1 VDTISG
7 IVRFTVEEILSQ
19 PALLLGII
27 VLVGL
32 VALRKAPGDII
43 GGTLKGILG
52 FVILG
57 VGAGAV
63 VGALEPLGTMVLEVF
78 GAQGVVPTNE
88 AITAIAAGE
97 FGVTVAWVML
107 VGFVVNLLLARFTPL
122 KYIFLT
128 GHHMLFMATM
138 LAVVLSA
145 ADIVSVPNVILGG
158 ILLGT
163 VMVVMPALGQPFMRR
178 ITGDQPVAIGHFGT
192 MGYILAGLAGRAFG
206 RGSKSTEELNFPKT
220 FNFLRDPMVATAVA
234 MLVIYGIFTVWYA
247 QVASAE
253 SVAAITGG
261 NDLVVFG
268 LIQAL
273 TFAAGVA
280 VILLG
285 VRTILGE
292 IVPAFAGIGSRIVPS
307 ALPALDCPI
316 TFPFAPNAVLIG
328 FVASF
333 VGGLLSLGVLAATG
347 GLGLA
352 LALILPGMVPHFF
365 TGGTA
370 GVFGNSTGGRVGAV
384 VGGFVNGVFITF
396 GAAFLLPVMGELGF
410 ANTTFGDADFQWYG
424 ILVGNV
430 ANLGA
435 PVLYAG
441 LGIIIVGL
449 MALGIWVQTR
459 FVPQPQYEVDTP
471 GTAATKPAPVL

>member
-1 VDTISG
+1 MEVIGG
-7 IVRFTVEEILSQ
+7 IVRFIVEEILSQ
-19 PALLLGII
+19 PALLLGLI

-32 VALRKAPGDII
+32 VALRKSTGEVI
-43 GGTLKGILG
+43 GGTLKAILG

-63 VGALEPLGTMVLEVF
+63 VGALTPLGTMILEVF
-78 GAQGVVPTNE
+78 NAQGVVPTNE

-97 FGVTVAWVML
+97 FGTTVAWVML
-107 VGFVVNLLLARFTPL
+107 VGFLVNLGLARFTPL

-128 GHHMLFMATM
+128 GHHILFMATM
-138 LAVVLSA
+138 LAVVLFA
-145 ADIVSVPNVILGG
+145 ANVTGVTNILIGG

-163 VMVVMPALGQPFMRR
+163 IMVVMPALGQPFMRR
-178 ITGDQPVAIGHFGT
+178 ITNDQPVAIGHFGT
-192 MGYILAGLAGRAFG
+192 MGYILAGLAGKVFG
-206 RGSKSTEELNFPKT
+206 GGSKSTEEMAFPKT
-220 FNFLRDPMVATAVA
+220 FNFLRDAMVATAVA
-234 MLVIYGIFTVWYA
+234 MIVIYTIFTVWYA
-247 QVASAE
+247 QVATPAE
-253 SVAAITGG
+253 VAAITGG
-261 NDLVVFG
+261 DLVVFG
-268 LIQAL
+268 ITQAL
-273 TFAAGVA
+273 VFAAGVA

-292 IVPAFAGIGSRIVPS
+292 IVPAFAGIGSRVVPN

-328 FVASF
+328 FIASF
-333 VGGLLSLGVLAATG
+333 TGGLVSLGILAVTG

-370 GVFGNSTGGRVGAV
+370 GVFGNATGGRIGAV
-384 VGGFVNGVFITF
+384 VGGFVNGVVITF

-430 ANLGA
+430 ANFGE
-435 PVLYAG
+435 PILY
-441 LGIIIVGL
+441 VGL
-449 MALGIWVQTR
+449 AVVVAALLALGIWVQSR
-459 FVPQPQYEVDTP
+459 FVPRPTYAAP
-471 GTAATKPAPVL
+471 AATETTAPTA

>member
-1 VDTISG
+1 MDVIGG
-7 IVRFTVEEILSQ
+7 IVRFIVEEILGQ
-19 PALLLGII
+19 PALLLGLI

-32 VALRKAPGDII
+32 LALRKPAGEVI
-43 GGTLKGILG
+43 GGTLKAILG

-63 VGALEPLGTMVLEVF
+63 VGALGPLGVMILEVF

-88 AITAIAAGE
+88 AITGIAAGE
-97 FGVTVAWVML
+97 FGTTVAWVML
-107 VGFVVNLLLARFTPL
+107 VGFLVNLALARFTPL

-128 GHHMLFMATM
+128 GHHILFMATM
-138 LAVVLSA
+138 LAVVLSVA
-145 ADIVSVPNVILGG
+145 QLGDIAIVLAGG

-178 ITGDQPVAIGHFGT
+178 ITNDQPVAIGHFGT
-192 MGYILAGLAGRAFG
+192 MGYILAGLAGKAFG
-206 RGSKSTEELNFPKT
+206 GSSKSTEEMAFPKT
-220 FNFLRDPMVATAVA
+220 FNFLRDAMVATAVA
-234 MLVIYGIFTVWYA
+234 MILIYLIFSVWYA
-247 QVASAE
+247 QVAAADE
-253 SVAAITGG
+253 VAAITGG
-261 NDLVVFG
+261 DLVVFG
-268 LIQAL
+268 FTQAL

-292 IVPAFAGIGSRIVPS
+292 IVPAFAGIGSRIVPD
-307 ALPALDCPI
+307 AVPALDCPI

-328 FVASF
+328 FIASF
-333 VGGLLSLGVLAATG
+333 AGGLVSLGILALTN

-370 GVFGNSTGGRVGAV
+370 GVFGNATGGRIGATI
-384 VGGFVNGVFITF
+384 GGFVNGVFITF

-424 ILVGNV
+424 ILIGNV
-430 ANLGA
+430 ANFGGA
-435 PVLYAG
+435 VLW
-441 LGIIIVGL
+441 VGL
-449 MALGIWVQTR
+449 AVIVAALLALGIWVQTR
-459 FVPQPQYEVDTP
+459 FVPPPQYEAEVTP
-471 GTAATKPAPVL
+471 EPAAPTA

>member
-1 VDTISG
+1 MEVIGS
-7 IVRFTVEEILSQ
+7 IVRFIVEEILSV
-19 PALLLGII
+19 PAFLVGLI
-27 VLVGL
+27 VLTGL
-32 VALRKAPGDII
+32 VALRKTTGEVI
-43 GGTLKGILG
+43 GGTLKAILG
-52 FVILG
+52 FIILG

-63 VGALEPLGTMVLEVF
+63 VAALGPLGTMILEVF

-107 VGFVVNLLLARFTPL
+107 VGFLVNLLLARITPL

-128 GHHMLFMATM
+128 GHHILFMATM

-145 ADIVSVPNVILGG
+145 ADIVNVPNIVVSG

-192 MGYILAGLAGRAFG
+192 LGYILAGLAGKAFG
-206 RGSKSTEELNFPKT
+206 ANSKSTEELNFPKT
-220 FNFLRDPMVATAVA
+220 FNFLRDAMVATAAA
-234 MLVIYGIFTVWYA
+234 MIVIYLIFTIWYA

-253 SVAAITGG
+253 QVAAITGG
-261 NDLVVFG
+261 DLVIFG
-268 LIQAL
+268 ITQAL

-292 IVPAFAGIGSRIVPS
+292 IVPAFAGIGSRIVPD

-328 FVASF
+328 FIASF
-333 VGGLLSLGVLAATG
+333 AGGLVSLGILAATG

-370 GVFGNSTGGRVGAV
+370 GVFGNATGGRIGAV

-424 ILVGNV
+424 ILVGNI

-435 PVLYAG
+435 PILY
-441 LGIIIVGL
+441 VGL
-449 MALGIWVQTR
+449 ALMAAALLALGVWVQRR
-459 FVPQPQYEVDTP
+459 FVPRPTYGVPASGEAP
-471 GTAATKPAPVL
+471 ATV

>member
-1 VDTISG
+1 MEVLG
-7 IVRFTVEEILSQ
+7 NIVRFVVEEIMSQ
-19 PALLLGII
+19 PALLLGLI

-32 VALRKAPGDII
+32 VALRKSTGEVI
-43 GGTLKGILG
+43 GGTLKAVLG

-63 VGALEPLGTMVLEVF
+63 VGALAPLGTMILEVF

-88 AITAIAAGE
+88 AITGIAAGE

-107 VGFVVNLLLARFTPL
+107 VGFIVNLVLARLTPL

-128 GHHMLFMATM
+128 GHHIFFMATM
-138 LAVVLSA
+138 LAVVLNA
-145 ADIVSVPNVILGG
+145 ADIADPPNVIASG

-163 VMVVMPALGQPFMRR
+163 IMVVMPALGQPFMRR

-192 MGYILAGLAGRAFG
+192 AGYIAAGLAGKYLG
-206 RGSKSTEELNFPKT
+206 MGSRSTEEMNFPKSI
-220 FNFLRDPMVATAVA
+220 NFLRDAMVATAVA
-234 MLVIYGIFTVWYA
+234 MIVIYLIFSIWYA
-247 QVASAE
+247 QVATPE
-253 SVAAITGG
+253 EVAAITGG
-261 NDLVVFG
+261 DLVVFG
-268 LIQAL
+268 FMQAL

-292 IVPAFAGIGSRIVPS
+292 IVPAFAGIGSRVVPD
-307 ALPALDCPI
+307 AMPALDCPI

-333 VGGLLSLGVLAATG
+333 AGGLVSLGILAVTD

-370 GVFGNSTGGRVGAV
+370 GVFGNATGGRVGAII
-384 VGGFVNGVFITF
+384 GGFVNGVFITF
-396 GAAFLLPVMGELGF
+396 GAAFLLPVVGELGF
-410 ANTTFGDADFQWYG
+410 ASTTFGDADFQWYG
-424 ILVGNV
+424 IVVGNIARIGEPMLYVILAVVIV
-430 ANLGA
+430 AL
-435 PVLYAG
+435 L
-441 LGIIIVGL
+441 
-449 MALGIWVQTR
+449 ALAIWVQRR
-459 FVPQPQYEVDTP
+459 FVPPPQYESAQAEPVTP
-471 GTAATKPAPVL
+471 RA

>member
-1 VDTISG
+1 
-7 IVRFTVEEILSQ
+7 
-19 PALLLGII
+19 
-27 VLVGL
+27 
-32 VALRKAPGDII
+32 
-43 GGTLKGILG
+43 
-52 FVILG
+52 
-57 VGAGAV
+57 
-63 VGALEPLGTMVLEVF
+63 
-78 GAQGVVPTNE
+78 
-88 AITAIAAGE
+88 
-97 FGVTVAWVML
+97 ML
-107 VGFVVNLLLARFTPL
+107 VGFLLNLVLARFTPL

-128 GHHMLFMATM
+128 GHHILFMATM

-145 ADIVSVPNVILGG
+145 ADIVNVPNVIAGG

-163 VMVVMPALGQPFMRR
+163 MMVVMPALGQPFMRR
-178 ITGDQPVAIGHFGT
+178 VTNDQPVAIGHFGT
-192 MGYILAGLAGRAFG
+192 MGYILAGLAGKAVG
-206 RGSKSTEELNFPKT
+206 RNSKSTEELDFPKT

-234 MLVIYGIFTVWYA
+234 MLVIYAIFTVWYA
-247 QVASAE
+247 QVASADQ
-253 SVAAITGG
+253 VAAITGG
-261 NDLVVFG
+261 GDLVVFG
-268 LIQAL
+268 LMQAL

-292 IVPAFAGIGSRIVPS
+292 IVPAFAGIGNRIVPN

-328 FVASF
+328 FLASF
-333 VGGLLSLGVLAATG
+333 VGGLLSLGILAATS

-370 GVFGNSTGGRVGAV
+370 GVFGNATGGRIGAV

-410 ANTTFGDADFQWYG
+410 ASTTFGDADFQWYG

-435 PVLYAG
+435 PILYAG
-441 LGIIIVGL
+441 LAVIVAGL
-449 MALGIWVQTR
+449 LALGIWVQTR
-459 FVPQPQYEVDTP
+459 FVGRPHYEVDGA
-471 GTAATKPAPVL
+471 GTSAPAAAPIR

>member
-1 VDTISG
+1 VDIIGG
-7 IVRFTVEEILSQ
+7 IVRFIVEEILSQ
-19 PALLLGII
+19 PALLLGLI

-32 VALRKAPGDII
+32 LALRKPAGEVI
-43 GGTLKGILG
+43 GGTLKAILG

-63 VGALEPLGTMVLEVF
+63 VGALGPLGVMILEVF

-97 FGVTVAWVML
+97 FGTTVAWVML
-107 VGFVVNLLLARFTPL
+107 VGFIVNLALARFTPL

-128 GHHMLFMATM
+128 GHHILFMATM
-138 LAVVLSA
+138 LAVVLSVA
-145 ADIVSVPNVILGG
+145 QLGDLAIVLAGG

-178 ITGDQPVAIGHFGT
+178 ITNDQPVAIGHFGT
-192 MGYILAGLAGRAFG
+192 MGYILAGLAGKAFG
-206 RGSKSTEELNFPKT
+206 GRSKSTEEMAFPKT
-220 FNFLRDPMVATAVA
+220 FNFLRDAMVATAVA
-234 MLVIYGIFTVWYA
+234 MILIYLVFSVWFA
-247 QVASAE
+247 QVATADQ
-253 SVAAITGG
+253 VAAITGG
-261 NDLVVFG
+261 DLVVFG
-268 LIQAL
+268 FTQAL

-292 IVPAFAGIGSRIVPS
+292 IVPAFAGIGSRIVPD
-307 ALPALDCPI
+307 AVPALDCPI

-333 VGGLLSLGVLAATG
+333 AGGLVSLGILAVTN

-370 GVFGNSTGGRVGAV
+370 GVFGNATGGRIGATI
-384 VGGFVNGVFITF
+384 GGFVNGVFITF

-430 ANLGA
+430 ANFGGA
-435 PVLYAG
+435 ILW
-441 LGIIIVGL
+441 VGL
-449 MALGIWVQTR
+449 AVIVAALLALGIWVQTR
-459 FVPQPQYEVDTP
+459 FVPPPRYEAEA
-471 GTAATKPAPVL
+471 TAEPAAPTV

>member
-1 VDTISG
+1 MEVIGG
-7 IVRFTVEEILSQ
+7 IVRFIVEEILSQ
-19 PALLLGII
+19 PALLLGLI

-32 VALRKAPGDII
+32 VALRKPIGEVI
-43 GGTLKGILG
+43 GGTLKAILG

-57 VGAGAV
+57 IGAGAV
-63 VGALEPLGTMVLEVF
+63 VGALEPLGVMILEVF

-107 VGFVVNLLLARFTPL
+107 VGFLVNLLLARITPL

-128 GHHMLFMATM
+128 GHHILFMATM

-145 ADIVSVPNVILGG
+145 ADIVNAPNVILGG

-178 ITGDQPVAIGHFGT
+178 ITNDQPVAIGHFGT
-192 MGYILAGLAGRAFG
+192 MGYILAGLAGKAFG
-206 RGSKSTEELNFPKT
+206 GRSRSTEEMNFPKT
-220 FNFLRDPMVATAVA
+220 INFLRDAMVATAVA
-234 MLVIYGIFTVWYA
+234 MILIYLIFSIWFA
-247 QVASAE
+247 QIATAE
-253 SVAAITGG
+253 QVAAITGG
-261 NDLVVFG
+261 DLIVFG
-268 LIQAL
+268 FTQAL

-292 IVPAFAGIGSRIVPS
+292 IVPAFAGIGSRIVPD
-307 ALPALDCPI
+307 AVPALDCPI

-333 VGGLLSLGVLAATG
+333 AGGLVSLGILGLTN
-347 GLGLA
+347 GLGMA

-370 GVFGNSTGGRVGAV
+370 GVFGNATGGRVGAII
-384 VGGFVNGVFITF
+384 GGFVNGVFITF

-430 ANLGA
+430 AAFGGVA
-435 PVLYAG
+435 VWIG
-441 LGIIIVGL
+441 LGVIVAAL
-449 MALGIWVQTR
+449 LALGIWVQTR
-459 FVPQPQYEVDTP
+459 FVPPPHYDVPATEAAPTTP
-471 GTAATKPAPVL
+471 PA